1 MSALWWF
8 DFDAEREL
16 ELWPRP
22 YTPARP
28 SARTPQVLAA
38 ARQLFTSG
46 DHLLEDALGPKGRL
60 DPRFSEFE
68 ARAWCATPAASAR
81 FAAVG
86 AARLPAPDP
95 ALLRHIASRRAHAE
109 MGYALPAA
117 FWAAGPHDLV
127 RAGDHGVRGAMGPRA
142 WIAKRGFTSSGRGI
156 RRFVRGLDTDQLV
169 RGDAEWIEASW
180 AWGGLEFAPL
190 LALEAEYSRHAWVS
204 VEGAIE
210 VGRTVLCAVDARGQ
224 WCGAHAA
231 RNVDPAIDKALG
243 AEVERVARAL
253 AVAGYFG
260 PVGIDAFTWKSP
272 AGFELCARSEVHGR
286 YSLGFAVGFG
296 QVDEVAR
303 ERAPAP

>member
-1 MSALWWF
+1 VSALWWF

-210 VGRTVLCAVDARGQ
+210 VGRTVLCAVDARGH
-224 WCGAHAA
+224 GAA
-231 RNVDPAIDKALG
+231 RTRRGTSTQRSTKRSAPRSSAWRG
-243 AEVERVARAL
+243 RSRSRVTSGPWESTRSPGNHLRASSCARA
-253 AVAGYFG
+253 
-260 PVGIDAFTWKSP
+260 
-272 AGFELCARSEVHGR
+272 ARCTAATR
-286 YSLGFAVGFG
+286 
-296 QVDEVAR
+296 
-303 ERAPAP
+303 